1 MKRNSNPISEANQDI
16 IIIGFIF
23 TGDNINITDIVHQT
37 IVFQFPPNL
46 LATFALSSLNN
57 LFKLFLLSGH

>member
-1 MKRNSNPISEANQDI
+1 MTLILIIIII

-37 IVFQFPPNL
+37 IF
-46 LATFALSSLNN
+46 
-57 LFKLFLLSGH
+57 